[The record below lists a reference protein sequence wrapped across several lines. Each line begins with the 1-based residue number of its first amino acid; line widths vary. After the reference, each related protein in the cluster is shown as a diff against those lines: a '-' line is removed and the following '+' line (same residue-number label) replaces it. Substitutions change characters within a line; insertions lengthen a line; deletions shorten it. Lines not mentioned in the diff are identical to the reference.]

1 MDFKLDLV
9 RKINYVLKINYA
21 PLSNTNLM
29 LCLYLFY
36 FKDHIYFLL
45 SKNPNIWNYQFI
57 YQPCIVNLI
66 DTVILWN
73 YYSKILDQLSIT
85 SLHLIF
91 PGQDKWHQKHNVN
104 NPALIQ
110 LNVSSPSFVLWST
123 SIVLSSSNQIEFV
136 ICLILV
142 QPLCIYVSIC

>member
-1 MDFKLDLV
+1 MHHYPTL
-9 RKINYVLKINYA
+9 
-21 PLSNTNLM
+21 T
-29 LCLYLFY
+29 LCCACIFSTLRIY
-36 FKDHIYFLL
+36 IYFLL

-73 YYSKILDQLSIT
+73 YYSKISDQPSIT

-91 PGQDKWHQKHNVN
+91 PGQDKWHQKHVN